1 MKKLGTPIG
10 AGPGSESEKVGFE
23 DFGTPLPVG
32 RLSFGFLGLL
42 GRCGFLPLAGVV
54 VVVWVWVEPFCCLW
68 RVGFGVVPE
77 GVVEVELDDDEEEE
91 DDDDEEE
98 CDPEL
103 EELEELELLL
113 GGGLELFVVE
123 AGGGGAGVGAQ
134 VSESTEAPA
143 GSSTEEIGAPAAI
156 GKVTVC
162 PVTSLAVSVQLLADA
177 LGSAAPSQPASSMPA
192 SAIAKISFRLIN
204 NSARL
209 LLPASCTSSSP

>member
-1 MKKLGTPIG
+1 M
-10 AGPGSESEKVGFE
+10 
-23 DFGTPLPVG
+23 
-32 RLSFGFLGLL
+32 
-42 GRCGFLPLAGVV
+42 
-54 VVVWVWVEPFCCLW
+54 W

-77 GVVEVELDDDEEEE
+77 GVVEVELDDDDEEEEEE
-91 DDDDEEE
+91 DDEDDEEE

-103 EELEELELLL
+103 EELEELELVL

-123 AGGGGAGVGAQ
+123 AGGGAGVGAQ
-134 VSESTEAPA
+134 VSESTAAPG

-192 SAIAKISFRLIN
+192 SAIAKISLRLIN
-204 NSARL
+204 NLSRL
-209 LLPASCTSSSP
+209 LPPASCASSSP